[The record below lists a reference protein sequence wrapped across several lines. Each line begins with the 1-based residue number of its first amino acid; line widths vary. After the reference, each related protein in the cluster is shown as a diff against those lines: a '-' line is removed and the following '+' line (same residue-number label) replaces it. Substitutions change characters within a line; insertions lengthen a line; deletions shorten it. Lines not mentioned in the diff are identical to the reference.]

1 MQKKSKG
8 RLSRIEKKVDEVLKL
23 EKRQIKEEKLL
34 KKGED
39 EVTQLEKQQLK
50 VLASEEEELKKIEQ
64 FEKEIRR
71 EVGSHPL
78 TKITIKDVGKG
89 MIGAFIGIVSHYAF
103 LEGARVAEE
112 SQFTYVRATVLLI
125 SAFILGLIFMY
136 ATGFRKVKE
145 TTLIRFFPLRVL
157 FIYGISILAIF
168 IVLSLYGIINVELG
182 FGALDFGL
190 IYKQVASISIPAIIG
205 ASAAD
210 LIGGE

>member
-1 MQKKSKG
+1 MPKKSKD
-8 RLSRIEKKVDEVLKL
+8 RLSRIEKKLDQVIKL
-23 EKRQIKEEKLL
+23 EEKSIKEEELL
-34 KKGED
+34 EKEED
-39 EVTQLEKQQLK
+39 EVAQLERQQLK
-50 VLASEEEELKKIEQ
+50 ELSSEEDELKKIEQ
-64 FEKEIRR
+64 FEKEIRK

-78 TKITIKDVGKG
+78 TKITIKDLGKG
-89 MIGAFIGIVSHYAF
+89 LIGAFIGIVSHYAF

-112 SQFTYVRATVLLI
+112 SSFSYVRATVLLI

-145 TTLIRFFPLRVL
+145 TTLIRFFPVRVL
-157 FIYGISILAIF
+157 FIYGISIIAIF

-210 LIGGE
+210 LIGGD